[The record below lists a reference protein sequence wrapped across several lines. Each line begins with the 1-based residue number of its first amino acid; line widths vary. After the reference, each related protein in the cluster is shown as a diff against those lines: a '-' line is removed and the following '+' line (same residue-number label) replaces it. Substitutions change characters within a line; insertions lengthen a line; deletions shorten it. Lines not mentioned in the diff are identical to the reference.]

1 MKRNFHRMRS
11 RAMVALLILLTVA
24 CGGQKTLTVAE
35 VVQKAD
41 SLAGKTVHV
50 RGVAYLW
57 VDPSQAEMWMAG
69 GCMPTTDPSYGQG
82 IVKGWLTLYDSI
94 DPDDLAQYGVPYE
107 EAGLKISESSFHCGG
122 DYCKISCSSFQAVS
136 QRMYEFTG
144 TLRREPGEELVLEN
158 IDLAQ
163 SSQLVDGTW
172 VPLTVGDFNVMF
184 P

>member
-1 MKRNFHRMRS
+1 MFHRMRLQLI
-11 RAMVALLILLTVA
+11 ATLVILLTAA

-41 SLAGKTVHV
+41 SLEGQTVHV

-57 VDPSQAEMWMAG
+57 VNPSQAEMWMVG

-82 IVKGWLTLYDSI
+82 VVRGWLALYDSI
-94 DPDDLAQYGVPYE
+94 DSNDLAQYGVPYE
-107 EAGLKISESSFHCGG
+107 EAVLKISESSFHCGG
-122 DYCKISCSSFQAVS
+122 DYCKMTCSSFQAVS
-136 QRMYEFTG
+136 QRTYEFTG
-144 TLRREPGEELVLEN
+144 TLRREEGAGLVLED

-163 SSQLVDGTW
+163 SSQLVDGTS
-172 VPLTVGDFNVMF
+172 VPITVGDFDVMF